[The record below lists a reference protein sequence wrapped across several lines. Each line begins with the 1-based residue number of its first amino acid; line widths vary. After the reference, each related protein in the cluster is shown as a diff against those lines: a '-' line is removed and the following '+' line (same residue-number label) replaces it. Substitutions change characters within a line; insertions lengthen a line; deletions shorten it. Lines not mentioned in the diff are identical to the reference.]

1 MIIPF
6 ELRNIYSLHS
16 SAIAWFLVNVK
27 HKRQINVIARQF
39 LSKNE
44 EKEYIMLNEKFHYN
58 TYLKK
63 FISLICS
70 LGVLAS
76 NSADRYLG
84 DLAFSAQCMI
94 NAQVL

>member
-1 MIIPF
+1 
-6 ELRNIYSLHS
+6 
-16 SAIAWFLVNVK
+16 
-27 HKRQINVIARQF
+27 
-39 LSKNE
+39 
-44 EKEYIMLNEKFHYN
+44 MLNEKFHYN